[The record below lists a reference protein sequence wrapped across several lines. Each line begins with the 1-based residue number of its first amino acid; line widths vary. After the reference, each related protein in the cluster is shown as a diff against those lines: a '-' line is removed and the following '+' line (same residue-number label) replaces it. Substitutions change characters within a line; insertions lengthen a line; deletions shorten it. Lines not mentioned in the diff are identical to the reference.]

1 MRLLPELTPFNE
13 WFWTSGKDGVLR
25 VQGCDDCD
33 VLVHPPSPICPSCR
47 SRSRRV
53 VDVSGK
59 ATVIGFTVNHHQ
71 WLPGFDPPYVIA
83 NVALAEDPSVR
94 ITTNIVGC
102 DPDDVAIGQVVQVGF
117 EQYDDFWDKARDG
130 EVSNIE
136 ADTSLLS
143 VLFFRDFGLES
154 YGLALAASDDYIAEN
169 PDAVRCFVDGVRQG
183 FEAAQADPEA
193 ALQALYEAA
202 PETEQAPDG
211 KSATITV
218 RFGELPPDKHTLSI
232 SVPDATPH
240 SNTATLAVTF
250 NTSPLLL
257 NGDFEQGGG
266 AAFATHWRHAAWGR
280 KPETQYDTVVAEGEG
295 RSGNAVKLTGIAD
308 PLYLIV
314 GQEVPLQAGQSCVF
328 SGYYRTEADQKLG
341 VSLVGTQTGEL
352 KQQYVESPPFTPSTE
367 WAPFEW
373 EVLAE
378 AGHPEFEVFLWS
390 KSKGSVWFDDLQLMP
405 KQ

>member
-1 MRLLPELTPFNE
+1 MRNAIARAHCAALGTLLLLASVSTAADYSLEAFSLRSTTPVTITF
-13 WFWTSGKDGVLR
+13 G
-25 VQGCDDCD
+25 
-33 VLVHPPSPICPSCR
+33 P
-47 SRSRRV
+47 
-53 VDVSGK
+53 GK
-59 ATVIGFTVNHHQ
+59 AADGPVYLPPGGEWSPLEVVEVDGTRRCAVAANGGGQTIVLMSKPAWLTLPDAEAPQFTLVKINDTDMQ
-71 WLPGFDPPYVIA
+71 PEAGRLELGWRTAAPQSVVVAVSDALNPVA
-83 NVALAEDPSVR
+83 ASRALA
-94 ITTNIVGC
+94 TL
-102 DPDDVAIGQVVQVGF
+102 
-117 EQYDDFWDKARDG
+117 DG
-130 EVSNIE
+130 R
-136 ADTSLLS
+136 ALA
-143 VLFFRDFGLES
+143 DFG
-154 YGLALAASDDYIAEN
+154 G
-169 PDAVRCFVDGVRQG
+169 AVDTQ
-183 FEAAQADPEA
+183 Q
-193 ALQALYEAA
+193 
-202 PETEQAPDG
+202 TEDG
-211 KSATITV
+211 KSATIAI
-218 RFGELPPDKHTLSI
+218 RLGQLPRDKHTLSL

-240 SNTATLAVTF
+240 ANTLTLAVAF
-250 NTSPLLL
+250 DTSPLLL

-280 KPETQYDTVVAEGEG
+280 KPETQYETVVAQGEG

-314 GQEVPLQAGQSCVF
+314 GQEISLQAGQSYVF

-341 VSLVGTQTGEL
+341 VSLVGTQAGEL

>member
-1 MRLLPELTPFNE
+1 MTNVRARAHYTALGALLLLASVSTAADYSLEAFSLRSTTPVTITFGPGKAADGPVYLPPGGEWASLDVVEVDGGRRCAIAAHGGQQTIVLMSKPDWLTLPDSEAPQFTLVKVNDTDMQPEDGRLELGWRTAAPG
-13 WFWTSGKDGVLR
+13 S
-25 VQGCDDCD
+25 
-33 VLVHPPSPICPSCR
+33 VLVTVTDALNPIAANR
-47 SRSRRV
+47 
-53 VDVSGK
+53 
-59 ATVIGFTVNHHQ
+59 ATATLNGRA
-71 WLPGFDPPYVIA
+71 PA
-83 NVALAEDPSVR
+83 
-94 ITTNIVGC
+94 
-102 DPDDVAIGQVVQVGF
+102 
-117 EQYDDFWDKARDG
+117 
-130 EVSNIE
+130 
-136 ADTSLLS
+136 
-143 VLFFRDFGLES
+143 DFG
-154 YGLALAASDDYIAEN
+154 G
-169 PDAVRCFVDGVRQG
+169 AV
-183 FEAAQADPEA
+183 
-193 ALQALYEAA
+193 
-202 PETEQAPDG
+202 ETEQAPDG

-250 NTSPLLL
+250 DTSPLLL

-280 KPETQYDTVVAEGEG
+280 KPETQYDTVVAAGEG

-314 GQEVPLQAGQSCVF
+314 GQEVPLQAGQSYVF